1 MYKWAMES
9 VGTVLFECRLGC
21 LDDPLPPNVQS
32 FINAIAEMLSTLTPL
47 TLNYNLHKKFRS
59 SYWKRHF
66 AASDT
71 MFDFVK
77 NVVDRFHLKLFF
89 YIIVS

>member
-21 LDDPLPPNVQS
+21 LDDPMSPNVQS
-32 FINAIAEMLSTLTPL
+32 FINAIAEMMATLFPL
-47 TLNYNLHKKFRS
+47 TIGYKLQKKFRTPF
-59 SYWKRHF
+59 WKRHF

-71 MFDFVK
+71 IFDFVK
-77 NVVDRFHLKLFF
+77 KVVDRLRTN
-89 YIIVS
+89 IP